1 MAVFTTRPVIQ
12 GRRGVVT
19 AGHYLAA
26 AAGFRIM
33 EAGGNAV
40 DAAVATGVCLEVL
53 EPHLTGIG
61 GEVPILIYSSR
72 QGRVFSLSGQ
82 GVAPRA
88 ATIDWFRSRGIS
100 LIPGDGLLAATV
112 PAAVDTFIT
121 ALAEFGTL
129 PLGQVLAPAL
139 SLASNG
145 FPMYRTLRDN
155 IAANAARYRE
165 EWPTTARIFLPQ
177 GRVPAVGEIL
187 RQPDWAETFE
197 KLVRAEHDA
206 RGRGRAAALQAARDV
221 FYRGEIAER
230 IAAFAQQTRVR
241 DATGEAHAGLLTYDD
256 LATWRARIEDPV
268 TTNYR
273 GITVCKCGP
282 WTQGP
287 VFLQQLNLLEGYD
300 LAALGHN
307 SPDYIHIVTEAAKLA
322 FADRERYD
330 GDPLFDDV
338 PLAMLLSKEYA
349 ARRRALIDPARAS
362 LEQGAGEAAPAP
374 QTGEALPYGG
384 DTTHLDVIDAEGNMV
399 SATPSGGWIPSSPVI
414 DGLGFPLGTRA
425 QMFYLE
431 PGRPNALEP
440 GKRPRTTLTP
450 SLALKEGKPWLAF
463 GTPGGDCQDQWTLQ
477 FFLNVVD
484 FGMDLQEAIDAP
496 TFHTQHFPS
505 SFYPRQALPGRL
517 NVEGRIAAETQQALR
532 ERGHD
537 LAVSGDWEHGRV
549 MGIRYNTETGVIA
562 GAASPRLETGYCIG
576 W

>member
-1 MAVFTTRPVIQ
+1 M
-12 GRRGVVT
+12 
-19 AGHYLAA
+19 
-26 AAGFRIM
+26 
-33 EAGGNAV
+33 
-40 DAAVATGVCLEVL
+40 ATGFAWRCSN
-53 EPHLTGIG
+53 HLTGIG

-82 GVAPRA
+82 GVARARHHRLVPQPGHLPHPRRWLTGRHGA
-88 ATIDWFRSRGIS
+88 
-100 LIPGDGLLAATV
+100 
-112 PAAVDTFIT
+112 AAVDTFIT

-129 PLGQVLAPAL
+129 PWGRCWRRPSAGEQWLPI
-139 SLASNG
+139 
-145 FPMYRTLRDN
+145 PHLRDN

-322 FADRERYD
+322 FADRERYY

-338 PLAMLLSKEYA
+338 PLAMLLSKGM
-349 ARRRALIDPARAS
+349 LPA
-362 LEQGAGEAAPAP
+362 AAP
-374 QTGEALPYGG
+374 
-384 DTTHLDVIDAEGNMV
+384 
-399 SATPSGGWIPSSPVI
+399 
-414 DGLGFPLGTRA
+414 
-425 QMFYLE
+425 
-431 PGRPNALEP
+431 
-440 GKRPRTTLTP
+440 
-450 SLALKEGKPWLAF
+450 
-463 GTPGGDCQDQWTLQ
+463 
-477 FFLNVVD
+477 
-484 FGMDLQEAIDAP
+484 
-496 TFHTQHFPS
+496 
-505 SFYPRQALPGRL
+505 
-517 NVEGRIAAETQQALR
+517 
-532 ERGHD
+532 
-537 LAVSGDWEHGRV
+537 
-549 MGIRYNTETGVIA
+549 
-562 GAASPRLETGYCIG
+562 
-576 W
+576 